1 MAAACVAWHSVEAV
15 PRSDRQ
21 CETSRAQSTGIE
33 ILYPVHYGQMGVV
46 FALGV

>member
-33 ILYPVHYGQMGVV
+33 ILYPAPE
-46 FALGV
+46 ALNLSKF